1 MNLQSL
7 FSKKWLIVAVKLLII
22 VLVAWFVRDTL
33 VKAWR
38 QIGEQTWHW
47 QPFWLVSAG
56 AIYLI
61 GLLPAAAYWHYVLKV
76 LGQDVRWANTLRAYY
91 IGHLGKY
98 VPGKAMVVI
107 LRTGMVR
114 GHRVD
119 TGVAAVS
126 VFFETLTMMA
136 VGAFMAA
143 GILAVRLRE
152 ERMLFW
158 GSIGLMIVS
167 GLPVLPPIFRRLARL
182 AGIGKSNP
190 AAAAALSRL
199 GWDTL
204 LAGWMC
210 MMLVWV
216 LMAASLWATFRAMG
230 MDIGLIEYA
239 PELIAAVSLSMVAG
253 FLSFIPAGLG
263 VRDLVLVELLV
274 KMFASGGINDAMA
287 TVAGGL
293 LRLIWL
299 VSELIISGIL
309 YLWRVKG

>member
-1 MNLQSL
+1 L
-7 FSKKWLIVAVKLLII
+7 FSKKWLLIAIKLLII

-33 VKAWR
+33 IKAWR

-47 QPFWLVSAG
+47 QPFWLVAAG

-61 GLLPAAAYWHYVLKV
+61 GLLPAAAYWHYLLKV

-107 LRTGMVR
+107 LRTGMIS

-119 TGVAAVS
+119 TAVAAVS
-126 VFFETLTMMA
+126 VFYETLTMMA

-158 GSIGLMIVS
+158 GSIGLMIIS
-167 GLPVLPPIFRRLARL
+167 GLPILPPIFRSLARL
-182 AGIGKSNP
+182 AGIGRSNP
-190 AAAAALSRL
+190 AAADALSRL
-199 GWDTL
+199 GWGTL

-210 MMLVWV
+210 MIIVWV

-230 MDIGLIEYA
+230 AADIGFIKYA

-274 KMFASGGINDAMA
+274 KLFASSGINDATA

-309 YLWRVKG
+309 YLWRVNG